1 MVIPLNL
8 LFWYCE
14 SWALTKASFKKIEV
28 SHMRCLRRILKI
40 KWCDVMENK
49 ISNLL
54 ILKYFNNSR
63 TIESQIV
70 KRWLTFVGEI
80 MRLPSL
86 KIPSR
91 LISTY
96 CSSKRPVGRP
106 NYTVRHSMLNHIKK
120 IIPKVDKSGSFH
132 T

>member
-1 MVIPLNL
+1 MID
-8 LFWYCE
+8 
-14 SWALTKASFKKIEV
+14 
-28 SHMRCLRRILKI
+28 LR
-40 KWCDVMENK
+40 
-49 ISNLL
+49 
-54 ILKYFNNSR
+54 
-63 TIESQIV
+63 
-70 KRWLTFVGEI
+70 
-80 MRLPSL
+80 SL

-120 IIPKVDKSGSFH
+120 IIPKVDKSGSFY